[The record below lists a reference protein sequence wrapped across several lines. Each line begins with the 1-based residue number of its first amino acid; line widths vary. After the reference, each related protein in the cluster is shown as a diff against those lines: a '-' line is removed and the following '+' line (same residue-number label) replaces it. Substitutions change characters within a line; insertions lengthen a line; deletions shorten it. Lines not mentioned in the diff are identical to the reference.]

1 MTDRSDNFLQGPLAG
16 KLFRF
21 AMPVAFTIICE
32 QLVNG
37 TDVLVL
43 GQFVGPEAMAAVGND
58 TPVLTLLISLLVG
71 LSLGANVLLAQA
83 VGGHKDSEAERIL
96 HTAVLASILLGL
108 IFAVIGE
115 VTTVPLLSLLGVPPE
130 VQEDAALYLRIFYF
144 SLPFLSLYNFE
155 AALYRAM
162 GDSRT
167 PLFALILAAAVNA
180 VLDFAAA
187 VLGFGLAGIIW
198 ATVFAYLVDAA
209 ALFILLMR
217 RKGLHL
223 LPRKLAIAPMQMK
236 QMIRI
241 GLPAGIQGMVF
252 SISNLVVQAAINSL
266 GADVMAASSAAY
278 VIEINIYA
286 FVNSFGQAAT
296 TFVGQNFGAL
306 QLRRCFEVTKRDLYV
321 GIGFVL
327 SASFAT
333 ALFAH
338 PLISLFATDPEVIAY
353 GVMRIYLV
361 TGFQVFNC
369 VIEILSGSLRGYG
382 YSLPPALV
390 VLFTVCGVRII
401 WVLTAFSAVPTFPV
415 LLACY
420 PLSWLVTAVLLTLVY
435 RSLWRQIFLRY
446 GERVCKD

>member
-1 MTDRSDNFLQGPLAG
+1 
-16 KLFRF
+16 
-21 AMPVAFTIICE
+21 
-32 QLVNG
+32 
-37 TDVLVL
+37 
-43 GQFVGPEAMAAVGND
+43 
-58 TPVLTLLISLLVG
+58 
-71 LSLGANVLLAQA
+71 
-83 VGGHKDSEAERIL
+83 
-96 HTAVLASILLGL
+96 
-108 IFAVIGE
+108 
-115 VTTVPLLSLLGVPPE
+115 
-130 VQEDAALYLRIFYF
+130 
-144 SLPFLSLYNFE
+144 
-155 AALYRAM
+155 M

-187 VLGFGLAGIIW
+187 VLGFGLAGVIW

-209 ALFILLMR
+209 TLFILLMR

-252 SISNLVVQAAINSL
+252 SISNLVV
-266 GADVMAASSAAY
+266 
-278 VIEINIYA
+278 
-286 FVNSFGQAAT
+286 QAAT

-401 WVLTAFSAVPTFPV
+401 WVLTAFSAAPSFPM
-415 LLACY
+415 LLVCY
-420 PLSWLVTAVLLTLVY
+420 PLSWFLTAFLLAFVY
-435 RSLWRQIFLRY
+435 RSLRRQIFQSYKREVMLN
-446 GERVCKD
+446 